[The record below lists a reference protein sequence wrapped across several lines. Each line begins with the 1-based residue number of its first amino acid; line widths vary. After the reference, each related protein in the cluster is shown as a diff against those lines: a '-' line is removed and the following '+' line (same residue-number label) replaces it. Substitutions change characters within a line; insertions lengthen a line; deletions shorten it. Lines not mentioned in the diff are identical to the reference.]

1 MSIRHCVTVAAIAA
15 FVLGSAPTIVV
26 AGSDNKSGAEVRAGS
41 TGDSARQLVAAA
53 EQTASLARQA
63 PIGHRQPRAVDVPG
77 GARSSPLELEQRR
90 QDEEL
95 DRRLIICRGC

>member
-1 MSIRHCVTVAAIAA
+1 MSIRHTIILAAIAA
-15 FVLGSAPTIVV
+15 FVLESTPTIVV
-26 AGSDNKSGAEVRAGS
+26 AGSDNKSGAEAHAGS
-41 TGDSARQLVAAA
+41 VGDNARQVAAA
-53 EQTASLARQA
+53 AEETASLARQA
-63 PIGHRQPRAVDVPG
+63 PIGHRQPRAADIPG

>member
-1 MSIRHCVTVAAIAA
+1 MSMRHTLTLAAAAVFVFGSASTIVAADIENRPGSESRAA
-15 FVLGSAPTIVV
+15 DIG
-26 AGSDNKSGAEVRAGS
+26 DN
-41 TGDSARQLVAAA
+41 ARNVVAAA
-53 EQTASLARQA
+53 EQTASLVRQA
-63 PIGHRQPRAVDVPG
+63 PIGHRQPRAVDIPG